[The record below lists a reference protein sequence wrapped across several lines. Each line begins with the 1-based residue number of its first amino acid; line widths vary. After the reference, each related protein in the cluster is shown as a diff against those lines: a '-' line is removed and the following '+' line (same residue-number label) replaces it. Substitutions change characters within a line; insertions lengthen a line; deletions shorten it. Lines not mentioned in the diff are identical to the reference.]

1 MNTLQSLQHYL
12 DTYFP
17 NLELCKPL
25 FYNAPIGI
33 RFEIGNPDPDITV
46 ENGYMEQVYYR
57 SIELFKETHR
67 NSDEIFLLVNA
78 HRSIGLTNLKFKRV
92 KVFNYIKDRQ
102 KLYKLNIKV
111 FPYIYDKDEK
121 ENISY
126 RYVLKCRVSDIK
138 YVNLLKAIGNQDMG
152 INPRIF
158 DECFFINVNN
168 KTIFHFYDDRGLD
181 IVASQKKSLQELYG
195 NYNDWI
201 LDYDR
206 ERIDRIF
213 K

>member
-33 RFEIGNPDPDITV
+33 RFEIGNPDITV

-67 NSDEIFLLVNA
+67 NSDEIFLVVNV

-102 KLYKLNIKV
+102 KLYKLNIEV

-121 ENISY
+121 ENVPY

-181 IVASQKKSLQELYG
+181 IVASQKESLQKIYKI
-195 NYNDWI
+195 YNNWI

-206 ERIDRIF
+206 ERIDQIF